1 MKTILKLSAAAALV
15 AAPLALAAPASAQS
29 VAVADL
35 NAAVGQSAAMNGA
48 RTQIQTTYK
57 TQIDAAN
64 ARAQALQAQ
73 LQPLGQEIQTLQANP
88 ATPPATL
95 QAKIQA
101 FQARRDAAQKELAG
115 LQAPYERPAAYA
127 QEQIVDKLDD
137 AVRAAMTAKNV
148 TVLLKPDTVF
158 TATPA
163 GDLTPDI
170 IAQLNNLVKTVSITP
185 PAGWQPGQQ
194 QAQAGA
200 TGAAPAP
207 VAPAPAATRTPA
219 KNQGR

>member
-1 MKTILKLSAAAALV
+1 MRTILKLMTAAAI
-15 AAPLALAAPASAQS
+15 AAPLALAAPAGAQ

-35 NAAVGQSAAMNGA
+35 NAAVSQSAAMKA
-48 RTQIQTTYK
+48 AATQIQTQYK

-64 ARAQALQAQ
+64 ARQQALQTQLAPLAQ
-73 LQPLGQEIQTLQANP
+73 ELQTLQGNP

-95 QAKIQA
+95 QAKAQA

-115 LQAPYERPAAYA
+115 LTAPFERPAAYA

-148 TVLLKPDTVF
+148 NVLVRPDAVF
-158 TATPA
+158 TALPA

-170 IAQLNNLVKTVSITP
+170 VAQLNNLVKTVSVTP

-194 QAQAGA
+194 QQATA
-200 TGAAPAP
+200 AAPR
-207 VAPAPAATRTPA
+207 PAPTGT
-219 KNQGR
+219 QGR